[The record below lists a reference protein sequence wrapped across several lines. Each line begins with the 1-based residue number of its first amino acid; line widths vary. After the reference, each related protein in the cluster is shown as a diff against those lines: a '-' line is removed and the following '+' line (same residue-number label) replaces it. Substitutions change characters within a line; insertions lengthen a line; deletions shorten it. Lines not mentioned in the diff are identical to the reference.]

1 MDSIPRLLHDRDLFE
16 ALLVRVRALDEATRE
31 GAVFGYPVV
40 FIGHRVVFCVYGS
53 GIGIRL
59 PADEAQRLVDGG
71 EAFYFQPYGR
81 SVMREWVEMRV
92 ARDRLQEITS
102 VLSEAIRFV
111 KALEGS
117 A

>member
-1 MDSIPRLLHDRDLFE
+1 MDGIPRLLHDRDLFE
-16 ALLVRVRALDEATRE
+16 ALLQHVRALDDATRE

-40 FIGHRVVFCVYGS
+40 LIGHRVVCCVYGS

-59 PADEAQRLVDGG
+59 PADDAQRLIDCGG
-71 EAFYFQPYGR
+71 AVYFQPYGR

-92 ARDRLQEITS
+92 ARDRLHEITP

-111 KALEGS
+111 RGLEGS